1 MVIFELGSTTSN
13 GRQIRSRH
21 HGWHRRDPLF
31 GPSLRFGGVQFIPY
45 LAHYSLHR
53 VLCISGILTSCFID
67 KNISETSFSM
77 LVEIL
82 VTPVFEFQL
91 IVSIVNRFQSHIR
104 TDLLLFLL
112 FDLVFKYGLIEFGK
126 AVSLCL
132 LLCHG
137 RLLSNPLSVFFD
149 QTAQIMIFA
158 SVEVFFSYF
167 LVIWASYWKHVEFYV
182 KWSWRTKPS
191 KRGQLARAVLPRKQI
206 TYQNTYC
213 TAVEV

>member
-1 MVIFELGSTTSN
+1 MAREPPPWRSLFFLLPVPL
-13 GRQIRSRH
+13 QVIRSRDSFTPRTT
-21 HGWHRRDPLF
+21 GIQLLSAVVLEESISSCRK
-31 GPSLRFGGVQFIPY
+31 QFDI
-45 LAHYSLHR
+45 
-53 VLCISGILTSCFID
+53 
-67 KNISETSFSM
+67 
-77 LVEIL
+77 
-82 VTPVFEFQL
+82 Q
-91 IVSIVNRFQSHIR
+91 Q
-104 TDLLLFLL
+104 FLL